1 VAIFDSLLI
10 ADCRVLIGEE
20 TDKELAMTF
29 MRKIGLA
36 AVLIAAAVGLSGC
49 SYNRFVSQEE
59 AIKAQWAQ
67 VENQLQRRNDLIPNL
82 VETVKGI
89 AQQEKDV
96 FGQIADSRAKLAGA
110 QTPEQRIEAANEQSA
125 ALARLLVIVENY
137 PQLRSNESF
146 NRLMDELAG
155 TENRIAQERRRYNQS
170 VQEYNTS
177 RRSFPANITASLF
190 GFKEYPLFNA
200 PPEAERVPKVNF
212 GRQAS

>member
-1 VAIFDSLLI
+1 L
-10 ADCRVLIGEE
+10 GEE

-29 MRKIGLA
+29 MRKIGLG
-36 AVLIAAAVGLSGC
+36 AVLIATAVGLSGC